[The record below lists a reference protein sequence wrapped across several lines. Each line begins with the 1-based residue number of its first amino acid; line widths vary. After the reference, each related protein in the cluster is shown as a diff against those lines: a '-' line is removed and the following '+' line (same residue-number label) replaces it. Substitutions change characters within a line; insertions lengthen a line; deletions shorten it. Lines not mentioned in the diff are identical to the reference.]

1 MVDTYLLKSLKRVHD
16 EAERAIERDS
26 PQTSA
31 SVAERFNEV
40 LAEFQEEHPD
50 KERLQDIES
59 AESITVGSR
68 NLIDGANKALDE
80 LQNIKLQCLSIADM
94 FDIDTAEFKEISE
107 DGDMTIISLEQN
119 QSANQAV
126 QMNNLMKQV
135 DQMMV
140 PQSQKQELKDI
151 IEDYENEMQDENPD
165 KSRLR
170 SLVSSAQEISE
181 QVAIKMAVAG
191 LSRGLNLLDLA

>member
-1 MVDTYLLKSLKRVHD
+1 MLKSLKRVHD

-26 PQTSA
+26 YQTSA
-31 SVAERFNEV
+31 SVAERFNEA
-40 LAEFQEEHPD
+40 LAEFQQEYPD
-50 KERLQDIES
+50 KERLQDIEE
-59 AESITVGSR
+59 AESISVDTR
-68 NLIDGANKALDE
+68 NLVDGANEALDE

-94 FDIDTAEFKEISE
+94 FEIDTAGFKEISE

-140 PQSQKQELKDI
+140 PQNKKEELKEI
-151 IEDYENEMQDENPD
+151 IEDYENELQDEDPTKAFSVVFSVPRK
-165 KSRLR
+165 KSANKSPSRWPLP
-170 SLVSSAQEISE
+170 VSPEESTSWT
-181 QVAIKMAVAG
+181 
-191 LSRGLNLLDLA
+191 